1 MPPTSQHRKAP
12 ERIETARLVL
22 RRPTPED
29 AEAIFS
35 TYAAD
40 PDVTPY
46 VGFPRHQQ
54 IDDTRGF
61 LTLSASLWVTWPAG
75 PYLIHLRESDR
86 LVGSTGLSFETPYR
100 AQTGYVLAKSAWGH
114 GFATEALRAMT
125 MRRSTPLRH
134 LPPRASSVGARARKG
149 RLCPRRSASPLCR
162 IPQPGAARTARL
174 PLLRADFLISP
185 LVQRGKR
192 LHNMAQ
198 PSRPSTSVGAAGGQS
213 ATRIAREIFDQH

>member
-125 MRRSTPLRH
+125 MLAPSCGVRRLYAICHHAHRPSAHVLE
-134 LPPRASSVGARARKG
+134 KG
-149 RLCPRRSASPLCR
+149 GFALE
-162 IPQPGAARTARL
+162 G
-174 PLLRADFLISP
+174 LLRRYAEFPNLVP
-185 LVQRGKR
+185 LEPHDC
-192 LHNMAQ
+192 LCYA
-198 PSRPSTSVGAAGGQS
+198 
-213 ATRIAREIFDQH
+213 RIF